1 MDLNNNQRH
10 YFMNKQNYLNTSMT
24 LDIEEENKPY
34 FAQNKIFAIRKKSIS
49 PMALHMLHKC
59 KI

>member
-1 MDLNNNQRH
+1 
-10 YFMNKQNYLNTSMT
+10 MT

-34 FAQNKIFAIRKKSIS
+34 FAKNKILAIRKNEKY